1 MCLQLV
7 ASCLTLSGMKTMCTS
22 ADDAAAVVVGAAL
35 FGEECH
41 FPRCNYIHRSTRDV
55 VCDS

>member
-1 MCLQLV
+1 MYLQLV

-22 ADDAAAVVVGAAL
+22 ADDAAVVVGAAL